1 MKIDDIR
8 LNVVKKIK
16 YMSIK
21 TKIIVAVLAAT
32 IAFLLVTIM
41 ITYSLVSD
49 TIQEKVLT
57 NLMTLNHQYAINVD
71 NKTKE
76 LKSTSYNLL
85 ATEEVSELLINGD
98 VGSIN
103 GNDILESVC
112 SRYLLANKYI
122 TYISIMDLE
131 GNVYLWNNSKMGMN
145 MSTAEMVMQ
154 DAKEE
159 LDKFDT
165 DYKWAD
171 DMWGKDHMTTFMK
184 TIVDAKTL
192 KTIGYAVITVNDD
205 YFAEGLGVLDQG
217 HHMLIYNR
225 FGELLLVN
233 GEFIGDVREF
243 SYIDEQRI
251 YYNDSGVYMDKE
263 TVRSANW
270 TTNLMVEREYMYED
284 LDNLKFI
291 FVLIF
296 FAVSVLISL
305 LLSFFVSRLTRD
317 LRVFE
322 KSMRKIEEGDFS
334 IRIKPRTYDEV
345 GLLSLRFNYM
355 SSRID
360 TLVNEVYLQQLQ
372 RQKKEFEVLQA
383 QINPHFLYNTLG
395 TMKWN
400 AHINDNEEMEAYV
413 DAFIELLK
421 LTAKSDK
428 EYITISQEISY
439 IKNYVTLQKYRYDE
453 MFQVEYFIDDSLLE
467 ERVLKFILQPLV
479 ENCIFHAF
487 SYKDKNGI
495 IQIRIND
502 CGEEMCLTVEDDGK
516 GMSEEKVNAL
526 YHKESSHSKKG
537 LTSIGVK
544 NVNERLQLYYGEKYG
559 LKIYSEEGCY
569 TKIVMKVPKIKEEGD

>member
-8 LNVVKKIK
+8 LKLVKRIK

-32 IAFLLVTIM
+32 IAFLLATIL

-57 NLMTLNHQYAINVD
+57 NLTTLNHQYAINVD

-98 VGSIN
+98 TGSIN
-103 GNDILESVC
+103 ENDILESVC

-122 TYISIMDLE
+122 TYISVMDLE
-131 GNVYLWNNSKMGMN
+131 GNVYLWNNSQMGMN
-145 MSTAEMVMQ
+145 MSTAELVMKN
-154 DAKEE
+154 AKNE
-159 LDKFDT
+159 LELFDT
-165 DYKWAD
+165 DYKWVED
-171 DMWGKDHMTTFMK
+171 IWGKEHMTTFMK
-184 TIVDAKTL
+184 SVVDAKTL
-192 KTIGYAVITVNDD
+192 KTIGYAVITVDD
-205 YFAEGLGVLDQG
+205 NYFVEGLGVLDQG

-225 FGELLLVN
+225 FDELVLVN
-233 GEFIGDVREF
+233 GEFIEDVQSF
-243 SYIDEQRI
+243 SYVEDQKI
-251 YYNDSGVYMDKE
+251 YYSNSGVYMDKE
-263 TVRSANW
+263 TVKSANW
-270 TTNLMVEREYMYED
+270 TTNLMVERDYMYED

-291 FVLIF
+291 FILIF

-334 IRIKPRTYDEV
+334 TRIKPRTYDEV

-400 AHINDNEEMEAYV
+400 AHINDNAEMEAYV

-421 LTAKSDK
+421 LTAKSDN

-439 IKNYVTLQKYRYDE
+439 IKNYVTLQKYRFDE
-453 MFQVEYFIDDSLLE
+453 MFQVEYKIDETLLNE
-467 ERVLKFILQPLV
+467 SVLKFILQPLV

-487 SYKDKNGI
+487 SYKDTNGM
-495 IQIRIND
+495 IRILIKD
-502 CGEEMCLTVEDDGK
+502 CGEEMCLTVEDNGK
-516 GMSEEKVNAL
+516 GMS
-526 YHKESSHSKKG
+526 KEQVATLFHDESDHSKKG

-544 NVNERLQLYYGEKYG
+544 NVNERLQLYYGEEYG
-559 LKIYSEEGCY
+559 LKIHSEEGQY
-569 TKIVMKVPKIKEEGD
+569 TRIEIVVPKIKEE